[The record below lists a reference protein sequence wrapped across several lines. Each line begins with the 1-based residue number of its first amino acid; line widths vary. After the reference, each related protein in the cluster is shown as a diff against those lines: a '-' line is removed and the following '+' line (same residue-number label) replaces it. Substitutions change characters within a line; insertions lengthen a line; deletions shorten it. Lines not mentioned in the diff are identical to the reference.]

1 MKEDYVAVQYDVK
14 RRPITNY
21 PFKLAT
27 ELVRKHGISKS
38 AKLLEVGAGR
48 PDVLIGF
55 RDVGLDV
62 FGCDISPVSQKACE
76 EVEIPFKFVDLESGL
91 LPYKSNTFDVIYSK
105 SVIEHML
112 DPLSFVTE
120 SFRVLKPGG
129 VMLVLTPDWEAN
141 FKTFFDD
148 FTHVRPMSRRSMN
161 LLLSMLNPEK
171 VEVYRFRQLP
181 ITWKN
186 PLINA
191 VCSIIAPFVPVNTR
205 KSFFRWSREL
215 MLVGVAIKKK

>member
-62 FGCDISPVSQKACE
+62 FGCDISPVSQKACK
-76 EVEIPFKFVDLESGL
+76 EVEIPFKFVDLESGT
-91 LPYKSNTFDVIYSK
+91 LPYKDNEFDVIYSK

-112 DPLSFVTE
+112 DPLSFVSE

-129 VMLVLTPDWEAN
+129 VLLVLTPDWEAN